1 MGTIAAR
8 KRTNGTVAYTAQIR
22 LKRAGKVIHS
32 EAGTFDRKADAAAW
46 MKRRESELAKPGALE
61 AMAMPD
67 PTLAEVIDRYLADTV
82 RQPGRT
88 KEQVLR
94 TIKAMPIGGLVCSAI
109 TSATITEFARSLP
122 GKPQTVGNY
131 LSHLASVFSIAR
143 PAWGYPLDKQAMDD
157 AREVTRRLG
166 VQSRSASRNRRPTLE
181 EIDRLM
187 EHFGSKR
194 AGSNPMRAIVAF
206 ALFSTRRLEEITR
219 ITWADLKEDKST
231 VWIRNM
237 KHPGEKIGN
246 DVRCTLPPEALRI
259 IQAMPRKEERIFP
272 FNGDSISAAFTR
284 ACKMVGIEDLH
295 FHDLRHEGV
304 SRLFEMGWT
313 IPQVAGVSG
322 HRSWQSLRRYTH
334 MDDNGDKWAGWQWL
348 DAICADEKSPAIR
361 RGKGVTQQ

>member
-1 MGTIAAR
+1 MGTIVAR
-8 KRTNGTVAYTAQIR
+8 KRSNGTVAYTAQIR
-22 LKRAGKVIHS
+22 LKRAGKVVHS
-32 EAGTFDRKADAAAW
+32 EAETFDRKADAAAW

-88 KEQVLR
+88 KAQVLR
-94 TIKAMPIGGLVCSAI
+94 TIKGMPIGAMACSTI
-109 TSATITEFARSLP
+109 TSATITDFARSLT

-131 LSHLASVFSIAR
+131 LSHLASVFAIAR
-143 PAWGYPLDKQAMDD
+143 PAWGFPLDKRAMDD

-166 VQSRSASRNRRPTLE
+166 VQSRSVSRSRRPTFE
-181 EIDRLM
+181 ELDKLL
-187 EHFGSKR
+187 EHFGR
-194 AGSNPMRAIVAF
+194 MRTNSNPMQAIIAF

-219 ITWADLKEDKST
+219 ITWADLNEEKSAIW
-231 VWIRNM
+231 VRDM

-259 IQAMPRKEERIFP
+259 IKAMPREEERIFP

-284 ACKMVGIEDLH
+284 ACKMVDINDLH

-334 MDDNGDKWAGWQWL
+334 MDEIGDKLAGWKWL
-348 DAICADEKSPAIR
+348 DAICADEKKPR
-361 RGKGVTQQ
+361 R